1 MNLPRDL
8 LVALYYNMLRI
19 RKVQLRIE
27 SLYHLDE
34 MKTPI
39 HLCVGQEAVAV
50 GVCANL
56 NGDDYISSNHRGHG
70 HYLAKGG
77 DLNRMIAELY
87 CRETG
92 CSKGRGG
99 SMHLVDTSVGHMGSS
114 SIVGG
119 CIPIGVGLGLAIK
132 MKKQDHV
139 SVIFFSDGAA
149 DEGVLYE
156 SINFAVL
163 KRLPV
168 IFVYENNQYSVCSH
182 ISARQP
188 GELIFHNISP
198 ELMHTSMVDGNSV
211 LEVYYAAKMAIDRAR
226 SGQGPSLI
234 ECKTYRMRGHAGS
247 GSDAA
252 LGYRT
257 AKEIAEWEERCPVM
271 NFRYKL
277 LTEHIISKQEL
288 ENMEE
293 AIGKEINYAFEFAQ
307 SSPLPPPEHL
317 TLYVFKEE

>member
-1 MNLPRDL
+1 M
-8 LVALYYNMLRI
+8 VKLYYDMLRI

-39 HLCVGQEAVAV
+39 HLCIGQEAVAV

-56 NGDDYISSNHRGHG
+56 NQDDYIASTHRGHG

-77 DLNRMIAELY
+77 DLKGLIAELY

-99 SMHLVDTSVGHMGSS
+99 SMHLVDVSVGHMGSS

-119 CIPIGVGLGLAIK
+119 CIPIGVGLALAIK
-132 MKKQDHV
+132 MNKQNRV
-139 SVIFFSDGAA
+139 SVAFFGDGAA

-156 SINFAVL
+156 SVNFAIL

-168 IFVYENNQYSVCSH
+168 IFIYENNQFSVCSRV
-182 ISARQP
+182 SARQP
-188 GELIFHNISP
+188 GEVIFHATPP
-198 ELMHTSMVDGNSV
+198 EQMYTRIVDGNSV
-211 LEVYYAAKMAIDRAR
+211 LAVYEAAKTAVNRAR
-226 SGQGPSLI
+226 GGQGPSFI
-234 ECKTYRMRGHAGS
+234 ECKTYRVRGHAGS
-247 GSDAA
+247 GSDAS

-257 AKEIAEWEERCPVM
+257 AEEIAEWEAKCPVTT
-271 NFRYKL
+271 FRDKL
-277 LTEHIISKQEL
+277 LGERLISDQEL
-288 ENMEE
+288 EEMEKAIEEEIDE
-293 AIGKEINYAFEFAQ
+293 AFAFAQ
-307 SSPLPPPEHL
+307 SSPLPRAEDL
-317 TLYVFKEE
+317 SLYVFKEE